1 MKVKKLMFCVF
12 CENELLCTFAYFDD
26 AFLFLNNRFDAGE
39 THDFSLKAGWME
51 VVTEEV
57 PF

>member
-39 THDFSLKAGWME
+39 THDFSLKAGWM
-51 VVTEEV
+51 
-57 PF
+57 